1 MIVIS
6 IVYGFFLNVF
16 DQHGIQRLMVPDSAP
31 SRRNPI
37 ARRRVLKRELA
48 VRGAVSVAEL
58 SEVLGASP
66 VTIRRDLEALARE
79 GVLER
84 SYGGASV
91 RAARP
96 AEEALTV
103 REQKNVEEK
112 RRVAEAAL
120 SLIEPGNTLFLNDG
134 STVTALARALAVTD
148 MELFIVTSAV
158 NVAHILVDNPR
169 ITVCLLGGFVRRTSL
184 ATGGMLAETMINQFN
199 ADLALLSCDSF
210 GAREGM
216 SFTHPDDAA
225 VARRMAA
232 QSRRCAALAI
242 APKFEWTA
250 RMNAVPIGEVDVL
263 VTDALPPA
271 LEADLAASA
280 IEIVQP

>member
-1 MIVIS
+1 
-6 IVYGFFLNVF
+6 
-16 DQHGIQRLMVPDSAP
+16 MVPDNATT
-31 SRRNPI
+31 RRNPI

-84 SYGGASV
+84 GYGGATM

-96 AEEALTV
+96 AEEALAV
-103 REQKNVEEK
+103 REQKNVEAK
-112 RRVAEAAL
+112 RLVAAAAL
-120 SLIEPGNTLFLNDG
+120 RLIEPGNTLFMNDG
-134 STVTALARALAVTD
+134 STVTALARALAVAD

-158 NVAHILVDNPR
+158 NVAHILVENPR

-184 ATGGMLAETMINQFN
+184 ATGGMLAEAMIDQFN

-210 GAREGM
+210 GAKEGM
-216 SFTHPDDAA
+216 GFTHPEDAA

-232 QSRRCAALAI
+232 RARRSAALAI
-242 APKFEWTA
+242 APKFGWTA
-250 RMNAVPIGEVDVL
+250 RMNAVPIGDVDVL
-263 VTDALPPA
+263 VTDQMPA
-271 LEADLAASA
+271 GLAAALAGTS